1 MNDTIKFTMQQ
12 LLDAGVHFGHKTM
25 RWDPRM
31 APYIYGERN
40 GVHIIDLQKTVP
52 LLYRALEKAQDVAK
66 SGGKILFVS
75 TKRQASNIVK
85 EAAEL
90 CGQYYVNHRWLG
102 GMLTNWS
109 TVSQSIKTLQ
119 ELETQLQ
126 DPDIVISKKER
137 LQIHRRIN
145 KLELAL
151 GGIKEMGGVPDL
163 IFVID
168 TKKEKIAIDEANK
181 LGIPVIGIVD
191 SNANPEHIDY
201 VVPGNDDA
209 IRAIQLYCNL
219 MADAVLGGIQQ
230 SVGKVE
236 PLKKEAAPTE
246 SDETKVEVK
255 AAKKKTE
262 KPSENKDE
270 AEKTEEENAPVVKA
284 ASGS

>member
-1 MNDTIKFTMQQ
+1 MTDSIKFTMQQ

-52 LLYRALEKAQDVAK
+52 LLYQALEKAQDVAR

-75 TKRQASNIVK
+75 TKRQASSIVK

-102 GMLTNWS
+102 GMLTNWN
-109 TVSQSIKTLQ
+109 TVSKSIKTLQ
-119 ELETQLQ
+119 DLEAQLQ
-126 DPDIVISKKER
+126 DPEIVINKKER

-151 GGIKEMGGVPDL
+151 GGIKEMGGIPDL

-191 SNANPEHIDY
+191 SNANPEDIDY
-201 VVPGNDDA
+201 IVPGNDDA
-209 IRAIQLYCNL
+209 IRAIQLYSNL
-219 MADAVLGGIQQ
+219 AADAVLSGIQQ
-230 SVGKVE
+230 SVGKLE
-236 PLKKEAAPTE
+236 PLKKSEKTEADDAK
-246 SDETKVEVK
+246 KVEVK
-255 AAKKKTE
+255 TTKKK
-262 KPSENKDE
+262 
-270 AEKTEEENAPVVKA
+270 AEKADDAGNADEEEAPVVKA